1 VPIRRFFFVRFNK
14 DKKMKKF
21 LITLSTASLLL
32 LIGTGSSVAQDDG
45 MLVIPVEMYACSYN
59 NRKDAD
65 DLDDV
70 VDKWNAYMDA
80 NGIDSYAAW
89 TLTPDYYGPN
99 QEFDV
104 IWMGAAKNAIA
115 MGEGHDAWLT
125 DNDGIAADF
134 QDVMTCNGHSNFAS
148 INHKALPDGGATT
161 TAVLTFSDCSY
172 KEGATFAAV
181 STAAAKWSQYQT
193 DAGSTAGIFHWYPV
207 WGGGGE
213 EFTFKWIEGYAN
225 HAELGADYER
235 YGNGRG
241 FETRGNL
248 FRHLLSCDSAR
259 VYNARSRRSAQLR

>member
-1 VPIRRFFFVRFNK
+1 
-14 DKKMKKF
+14 MKKF
-21 LITLSTASLLL
+21 LVTISAASLLMI
-32 LIGTGSSVAQDDG
+32 IGMGSSVAQDDG
-45 MLVIPVEMYACSYN
+45 MLVIPVELFACSYN
-59 NRKDAD
+59 DRKDSD

-70 VDKWNAYMDA
+70 VDKWNAHLDK
-80 NGIDSYAAW
+80 NGTDSYAAW
-89 TLTPDYYGPN
+89 TLTPDYYGPD

-104 IWMGAAKNAIA
+104 IWMGAAENAIA
-115 MGEGHDAWLT
+115 MGEGHDAWLA
-125 DNDGIAADF
+125 DNDGIADEFAE
-134 QDVMTCNGHSNFAS
+134 VLTCNSHSNFAS
-148 INHKALPDGGATT
+148 INHKALPDGSTPGNT
-161 TAVLTFSDCSY
+161 VLTFSDCSY

-181 STAAAKWSQYQT
+181 GAAMAKWSQYLT

-213 EFTFKWIEGYAN
+213 KFTFKWLEAFAN

-248 FRHLLSCDSAR
+248 LRHLLSCDSAR